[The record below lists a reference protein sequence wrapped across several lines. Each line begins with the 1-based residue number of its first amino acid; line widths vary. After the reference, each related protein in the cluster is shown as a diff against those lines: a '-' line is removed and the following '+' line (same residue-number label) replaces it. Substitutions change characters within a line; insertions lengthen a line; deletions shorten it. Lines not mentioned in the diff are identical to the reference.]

1 MESFSFKQFTVQQ
14 SRSAMKVNTD
24 GVLLPAWVSLLG
36 FSNQSKTCRVLDIG
50 AGTGVISLI
59 MAQRLSSNG
68 PFYVTAI
75 DIDTESAKEAALN
88 FYNSPWRESL
98 EAKEISLQEH
108 ALECLAHKY
117 SMIISNPPFF
127 TDSLK
132 APSHSRSGAR
142 HNDLLPF
149 KDILD
154 ASQKMLDDEGLLA
167 VVLPVE
173 EGERFIREAA
183 ECRFIMVRR
192 CRVKTL
198 ADKKEKRYLLEFRR
212 DTGINYICKEE
223 LIVIQNHKG
232 EYYTEQYCNLVGDFY
247 LKDFKRELL

>member
-1 MESFSFKQFTVQQ
+1 
-14 SRSAMKVNTD
+14 MKVNTD
-24 GVLLPAWVSLLG
+24 GVLLPAWVSLPQCEKDQNLY
-36 FSNQSKTCRVLDIG
+36 RVLDVG
-50 AGTGVISLI
+50 TGTGVISLI
-59 MAQRLSSNG
+59 MAQRLSSLG
-68 PFYVTAI
+68 TFYVTAI
-75 DIDTESAKEAALN
+75 DIDTESAKEAAQN
-88 FYNSPWRESL
+88 FYVSPWRDYL
-98 EAKEISLQEH
+98 EAREISLQEH
-108 ALECLAHKY
+108 ALESLAHKY
-117 SMIISNPPFF
+117 SLIISNPPFF

-132 APSHSRSGAR
+132 APSYTRSGAR

-149 KDILD
+149 KDLLD
-154 ASQKMLDDEGLLA
+154 ASQRMLEQEGLLA

-223 LIVIQNHKG
+223 LIVIQNQKG

-247 LKDFKRELL
+247 LKNFKR